1 MIHNRFAYYY
11 FLVGK
16 CKPQCV
22 ALGLC
27 SQPCDRVFQLSCPLH
42 RASPAHCHLCL
53 QIGQRC
59 LTSRMLPVSRRLWR
73 PNVSGTSLPHHPPSD
88 LTISTSPGS
97 YPCQYGSIPYWRGHQ
112 SPQMSRNLPQDK
124 PLMLLSPTLVVKWAF
139 CNQFPSHF
147 CNPCNI
153 FCLILLTF
161 WFRTVIHSRVGL
173 RKTCLLC
180 GCQFCF
186 TKSYALSSEVITTIQ
201 LFLAQKDVPGVGTK
215 LSINFEP
222 FLVLDQWTTLCTC
235 HAAIIRRDEFQEI
248 QLIHVSCLCD
258 PNAESHKMTFGNFSF
273 LLFRWHFYE
282 IIILVYKFRR
292 KNMNHN
298 SSHFL

>member
-1 MIHNRFAYYY
+1 VIHNRFAYYY

-73 PNVSGTSLPHHPPSD
+73 PEVSGTSLPHHPPSD

-124 PLMLLSPTLVVKWAF
+124 PLMLLSPTLVVKRAF

-161 WFRTVIHSRVGL
+161 WFRNVIHSQVGMKKKNL
-173 RKTCLLC
+173 FVVWMPVLFYQKLCVVFRGDHRDPVVFSPKRCTGRWYKT
-180 GCQFCF
+180 Q
-186 TKSYALSSEVITTIQ
+186 Y
-201 LFLAQKDVPGVGTK
+201 
-215 LSINFEP
+215 
-222 FLVLDQWTTLCTC
+222 
-235 HAAIIRRDEFQEI
+235 
-248 QLIHVSCLCD
+248 
-258 PNAESHKMTFGNFSF
+258 
-273 LLFRWHFYE
+273 
-282 IIILVYKFRR
+282 
-292 KNMNHN
+292 
-298 SSHFL
+298 

>member
-1 MIHNRFAYYY
+1 MPIWQHSVLKGTSKSSEVQESATRQTPDVVITDPCCQTSILQSIPLSLLQPLQY
-11 FLVGK
+11 FLSNFAHFLIPK
-16 CKPQCV
+16 CY
-22 ALGLC
+22 
-27 SQPCDRVFQLSCPLH
+27 SFS
-42 RASPAHCHLCL
+42 
-53 QIGQRC
+53 
-59 LTSRMLPVSRRLWR
+59 
-73 PNVSGTSLPHHPPSD
+73 SG
-88 LTISTSPGS
+88 
-97 YPCQYGSIPYWRGHQ
+97 
-112 SPQMSRNLPQDK
+112 NE
-124 PLMLLSPTLVVKWAF
+124 
-139 CNQFPSHF
+139 
-147 CNPCNI
+147 
-153 FCLILLTF
+153 
-161 WFRTVIHSRVGL
+161 
-173 RKTCLLC
+173 KTCLSC

-186 TKSYALSSEVITTIQ
+186 TKSYALSSEVITAIQ

>member
-1 MIHNRFAYYY
+1 
-11 FLVGK
+11 
-16 CKPQCV
+16 
-22 ALGLC
+22 
-27 SQPCDRVFQLSCPLH
+27 
-42 RASPAHCHLCL
+42 
-53 QIGQRC
+53 
-59 LTSRMLPVSRRLWR
+59 MLPVSRRLWR
-73 PNVSGTSLPHHPPSD
+73 PEVSGTSLPHHPPSD

-124 PLMLLSPTLVVKWAF
+124 PLIVVITDPCCQTSILQSIPLSLLQPLQYFLSNFAHFLIPK
-139 CNQFPSHF
+139 CYSFPSGNEKNLF
-147 CNPCNI
+147 VVWMPVLFYQKLCVV
-153 FCLILLTF
+153 
-161 WFRTVIHSRVGL
+161 FRG
-173 RKTCLLC
+173 
-180 GCQFCF
+180 
-186 TKSYALSSEVITTIQ
+186 ITTIQ
-201 LFLAQKDVPGVGTK
+201 LFLAQQDVPGVGTK